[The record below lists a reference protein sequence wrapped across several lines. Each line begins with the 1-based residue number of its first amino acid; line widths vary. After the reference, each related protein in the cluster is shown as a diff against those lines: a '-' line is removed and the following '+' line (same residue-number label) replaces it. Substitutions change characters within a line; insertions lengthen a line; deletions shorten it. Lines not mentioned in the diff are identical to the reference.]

1 MFTHLASGSGF
12 GLLGQIPALTRD
24 PIFPKLFR
32 DIPPIVIDLIIRKGD
47 RRVAA
52 VVCFG
57 TNTLYE

>member
-1 MFTHLASGSGF
+1 M
-12 GLLGQIPALTRD
+12 LGQIPALTRD